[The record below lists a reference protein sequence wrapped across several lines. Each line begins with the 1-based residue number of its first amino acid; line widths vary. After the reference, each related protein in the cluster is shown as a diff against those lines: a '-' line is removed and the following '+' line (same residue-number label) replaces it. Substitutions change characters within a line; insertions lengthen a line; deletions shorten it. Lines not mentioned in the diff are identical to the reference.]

1 MRGRIPVYEYI
12 KCDCGGT
19 IHINYTASTYT
30 PSDPC
35 ICEKCGKKFI
45 LGSLR
50 SSMVLFNNKTRQLYP
65 MKIKNDDTLSQIK
78 CIVI

>member
-1 MRGRIPVYEYI
+1 MRGRIPVYEYV

-19 IHINYTASTYT
+19 IHINCTTSTYT

-35 ICEKCGKKFI
+35 ICEKCCKKFT

-50 SSMVLFNNKTRQLYP
+50 SSMVLFNNKTSQLYP
-65 MKIKNDDTLSQIK
+65 MKIKGDDTLSQIK

>member
-1 MRGRIPVYEYI
+1 MSGRIPVYEYI

-19 IHINYTASTYT
+19 IHINCTTSMYT

-35 ICEKCGKKFI
+35 ICEKCGKKFT

-65 MKIKNDDTLSQIK
+65 MKIKDDNTLSQIK

>member
-1 MRGRIPVYEYI
+1 MSGRIPVYEYI

-19 IHINYTASTYT
+19 IHIICTTSMYTL
-30 PSDPC
+30 SDPC
-35 ICEKCGKKFI
+35 ICEKCGKKFT

-65 MKIKNDDTLSQIK
+65 MKIKGDDTLSQIK

>member
-1 MRGRIPVYEYI
+1 MSGRIPVYEYI
-12 KCDCGGT
+12 KCYCGGT
-19 IHINYTASTYT
+19 IHINCTTSMYT

-35 ICEKCGKKFI
+35 ICEKCGQKFT

-65 MKIKNDDTLSQIK
+65 MKIKDDDTLSQIK